1 MVMHTKLNNSTINE
15 IFDNNGVYR
24 AVQTSMTCN
33 LQTVVARSFDLLAGE
48 WLLGVFKSN
57 GGTVVALRAVWTTA
71 IFAVASVIAV
81 SVFDP
86 VRTGPLTVNSA
97 RGVLWEVSGSIVI
110 FLGAAYVAL
119 YARFV
124 SQWGYLAGLYNLI
137 KQTEA
142 TAGSDKK
149 IIAQWKAGYLEDA
162 ENLHLAAKNN
172 LAPVLHAWVQ
182 DPDVIRAYI
191 KNTPGG
197 SNRLRRLRSMA
208 ARAYEEEAVKW
219 Q

>member
-1 MVMHTKLNNSTINE
+1 M
-15 IFDNNGVYR
+15 
-24 AVQTSMTCN
+24 
-33 LQTVVARSFDLLAGE
+33 
-48 WLLGVFKSN
+48 
-57 GGTVVALRAVWTTA
+57 
-71 IFAVASVIAV
+71 
-81 SVFDP
+81 
-86 VRTGPLTVNSA
+86 
-97 RGVLWEVSGSIVI
+97 
-110 FLGAAYVAL
+110 
-119 YARFV
+119 
-124 SQWGYLAGLYNLI
+124 GYLAGLYNLI

-142 TAGSDKK
+142 IAGSDKK

-197 SNRLRRLRSMA
+197 TNRLRRLRSMA